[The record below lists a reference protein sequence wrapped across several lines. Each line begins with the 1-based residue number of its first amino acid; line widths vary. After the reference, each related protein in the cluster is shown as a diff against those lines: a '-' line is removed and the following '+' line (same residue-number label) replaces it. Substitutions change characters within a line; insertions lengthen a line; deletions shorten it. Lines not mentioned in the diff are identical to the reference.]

1 METWD
6 SLCGWEQEGPE
17 ALGIGMSHPIGAN
30 HELWAPSCQNPTCT
44 HPLNLFLWKYRDVT
58 KKFNKVDCDVGWI
71 LEEKQNKPSVCVMY
85 PCTRIPAHICVLQPV
100 RAVEV
105 SQLWPTLRDEVRCAL
120 RAPESVISRERKAG
134 SQQLL
139 MNNVQ
144 HITVL
149 MCSLGMCLR

>member
-30 HELWAPSCQNPTCT
+30 HELWAPSCQNPSCT

-105 SQLWPTLRDEVRCAL
+105 SQLWPTLRMRCGVHWELQNLLSAENEKQGL
-120 RAPESVISRERKAG
+120 SNCWWIMSSTSR
-134 SQQLL
+134 
-139 MNNVQ
+139 
-144 HITVL
+144 
-149 MCSLGMCLR
+149 CSCAHWGCA